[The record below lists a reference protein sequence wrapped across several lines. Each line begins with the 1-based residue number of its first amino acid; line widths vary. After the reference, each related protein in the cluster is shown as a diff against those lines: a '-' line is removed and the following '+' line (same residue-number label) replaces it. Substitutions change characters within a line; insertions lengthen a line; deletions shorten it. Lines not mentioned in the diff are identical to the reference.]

1 MGDCVKL
8 RVVFGVLTACENLK
22 QIVEQFVAID
32 DDDFSPAQALLLG
45 RSSELAGQLAVLRQA
60 PDSKI
65 DGPWPLAVVRGPHG
79 DTWESYAEGF
89 AESPLSEAVQHR
101 ILRFDEWMEPALAAD
116 LNRRL
121 EEGACLLIVPVAN
134 EAVERSVCRALLRFA
149 ADRVQTH
156 DLPVTTGV
164 VVDNE

>member
-1 MGDCVKL
+1 MGDGAKL
-8 RVVFGVLTACENLK
+8 RIVFGILTACENLR
-22 QIVEQFVAID
+22 QIVEKFAAIE

-45 RSSELAGQLAVLRQA
+45 QTPELEGQLAVLRHA
-60 PDSKI
+60 SDREI
-65 DGPWPLAVVRGPHG
+65 DVPWPSAVVREPHG
-79 DTWESYAEGF
+79 DSSGTYEDQPVEHG
-89 AESPLSEAVQHR
+89 LSQAIRNR
-101 ILRFDEWMEPALAAD
+101 ILSFDEWMEPVLAAD

-156 DLPVTTGV
+156 DLPATTDFA
-164 VVDNE
+164 VDQD

>member
-22 QIVEQFVAID
+22 QIVEQFAAVD

-45 RSSELAGQLAVLRQA
+45 RSSELAGQLAVLRHA
-60 PDSKI
+60 SDSKN
-65 DGPWPLAVVRGPHG
+65 DAPWPLAVVRGPNG
-79 DTWESYAEGF
+79 DTWESHDEGF
-89 AESPLSEAVQHR
+89 SESALSDTVRHR
-101 ILRFDEWMEPALAAD
+101 ILRFDEWMDAALAAD

-121 EEGACLLIVPVAN
+121 EEGACLLIIPVAN
-134 EAVERSVCRALLRFA
+134 EAVERSVCRSLLRLA

-156 DLPVTTGV
+156 DLPATTGF
-164 VVDNE
+164 VVD